1 MAYSGKDRVWV
12 LREQQP
18 APDSII
24 KPLAEELELSPVTT
38 RLLYHRGYRNAD
50 AVRRFLRATD
60 TQFHSPFL
68 LADVERA
75 VARIRRAVEGGEH
88 IVIYG
93 DYDVDGV
100 TSVTLL
106 YLYLTEL
113 GATVDYYIPSRTGE
127 GYGLS
132 IAAIDKLADMGVTCI
147 VTVDTG
153 ITACEETAYAKTRGI
168 DMVITDHHECRAVLP
183 DAAAVVNPHRPDCP
197 YPFKELAGVGVV
209 FKLVSAYEC
218 TLGGEQGE
226 AEIEGVRRVAQR
238 FADLV
243 AIGTIADVMP
253 IVDENRLIVTY
264 GLSMVE
270 KTKRPGLA
278 ALVAHATSKEGG
290 ARNARRRK
298 ITSGFIGFGIAPRI
312 NAAGRMKEATLA
324 VDLLLCTDAER
335 ADTLAA
341 ELCEI
346 NRARQAEENSIAAS
360 AYAQIEATF
369 DADKTRVLVLDAND
383 WRQGV
388 IGIVSS
394 RVTERYGLPSIL
406 ISFDGEDADDPAA
419 LGKGSGRS
427 VKGLNLVEALTACED
442 LLVKFGGHELAAG
455 LTVRR
460 DQLDAFRER
469 INAYARE
476 CLPGSV
482 AAHLEADLAIELN
495 QISVPLLE
503 EIATLEP
510 FGIGNPE
517 PHFIL
522 PDVILTSITEIGG
535 GKHLRLTVSD
545 GSSHLV
551 VLLFNTIRDDF
562 PHDIGDHVDLLGT
575 LGINEFRETRTAQ
588 MLLQDYRSATRAVE
602 REEAL
607 AARYREVRSGGTFTR
622 EEDFLPERDDFAHV
636 YTALRRE
643 FRQGRDTFT
652 LQALLAMVGANA
664 PHPINYVK
672 LRYIIEIFH
681 ELRICGVEEL
691 PNDTYRFDVF
701 FNAAKTSIDKSA
713 ILRRLR
719 SQMVRQEG

>member
-1 MAYSGKDRVWV
+1 MARSTKDKVWV
-12 LREQQP
+12 LREQENVP
-18 APDSII
+18 ADTINA
-24 KPLAEELELSPVTT
+24 LAEELGLSAVTT
-38 RLLYHRGYRNAD
+38 RLLYHRGYRTAD
-50 AVRRFLRATD
+50 AVRRFLRASD
-60 TQFHSPFL
+60 AQFHSPFL
-68 LADVERA
+68 LADVTRA
-75 VARIRRAVEGGEH
+75 VARIRRAVEQGEH

-106 YLYLTEL
+106 YLYLTGL

-132 IAAIDKLADMGVTCI
+132 VAAIDKLAAAGVTCI

-153 ITACEETAYAKTRGI
+153 ITACEETEYARSRGI

-218 TLGGEQGE
+218 TIGAEQGE
-226 AEIEGVRRVAQR
+226 PEIEGVRRVAQR

-270 KTKRPGLA
+270 NTKRPGLA
-278 ALVAHATSKEGG
+278 ALIAHATSKEGS
-290 ARNARRRK
+290 ARPARRRK

-312 NAAGRMKEATLA
+312 NAAGRMREATLA
-324 VDLLLCTDAER
+324 VDLLLSTDPAR
-335 ADTLAA
+335 ADALAA

-346 NRARQAEENSIAAS
+346 NRARQAEENSIAES
-360 AYAQIEATF
+360 AYAQIEASF
-369 DADKTRVLVLDAND
+369 DAERTRVLVLAAND

-406 ISFDGEDADDPAA
+406 VSFDGEDENDPAA

-427 VKGLNLVEALTACED
+427 VKGMNLVEALTACED

-469 INAYARE
+469 INDYARA
-476 CLPGSV
+476 CLPDGGV
-482 AAHLEADLAIELN
+482 AAHLEADLALELH
-495 QISVPLLE
+495 QINVPLLE
-503 EIATLEP
+503 ELSGLEP

-522 PDVILTSITEIGG
+522 PDVILTSVTEIGA
-535 GKHLRLTVSD
+535 GKHLRLTVSN

-551 VLLFNTIRDDF
+551 VLLFNTTREEF
-562 PHDIGDHVDLLGT
+562 PHKVGDHIDLLGT
-575 LGINEFRETRTAQ
+575 LSINDFRDSRTAQ
-588 MLLQDYRSATRAVE
+588 MLLQDYRSAACAE
-602 REEAL
+602 EKKEAL
-607 AARYREVRSGGTFTR
+607 VARYREVRGGGTFTR

-636 YTALRRE
+636 YTLLRRE

-652 LQALLAMVGANA
+652 LQALLATIGANA

-691 PNDTYRFDVF
+691 GEDTYRFDVF

-719 SQMVRQEG
+719 SQMAK

>member
-1 MAYSGKDRVWV
+1 MARIGKEKVWV
-12 LREQQP
+12 LRESEEAP
-18 APDSII
+18 AAVINA
-24 KPLAEELELSPVTT
+24 LAAELKLSPVTV
-38 RLLYHRGYRNAD
+38 RLLYHRGYRTAD
-50 AVRRFLRATD
+50 AVKRFLHATD
-60 TQFHSPFL
+60 AQFHSPFL

-75 VARIRRAVEGGEH
+75 VARIRLAVERGEH

-106 YLYLTEL
+106 YLYLTGL
-113 GATVDYYIPSRTGE
+113 GAKVSYYIPSRTGE

-132 IAAIDKLADMGVTCI
+132 VAAIDKLAEMGVTCI

-153 ITACEETAYAKTRGI
+153 ITACDETEHAKTRGI

-218 TLGGEQGE
+218 TLGFERGEK
-226 AEIEGVRRVAQR
+226 EIEGVRRVMKR

-264 GLSMVE
+264 GLAMVE
-270 KTKRPGLA
+270 KTERAGLA
-278 ALVAHATSKEGG
+278 ALIAHATSKEGG
-290 ARNARRRK
+290 ARPQKKRRV
-298 ITSGFIGFGIAPRI
+298 TSGYIGFGIAPRI

-324 VDLLLCTDAER
+324 VDLLLCEDAAR
-335 ADTLAA
+335 ADALAA
-341 ELCEI
+341 ELCEM
-346 NRARQAEENSIAAS
+346 NRARQAEENSIAEA
-360 AYAQIEATF
+360 AYKQIEERF
-369 DADKTRVLVLDAND
+369 DAEQTRVLVLGADH

-406 ISFDGEDADDPAA
+406 VSFDGEDENDPGA

-427 VKGLNLVEALTACED
+427 VKGLNLVEALVACED

-460 DQLDAFRER
+460 DQLDAFCER

-476 CLPGSV
+476 RLPGSV
-482 AAHLEADLAIELN
+482 AARLEADLTLELH
-495 QISVPLLE
+495 QINVPLVE
-503 EIATLEP
+503 EIGKLEP

-517 PHFIL
+517 PQFIL
-522 PDVILTSITEIGG
+522 RNVILTGITELGG
-535 GKHLRLTVSD
+535 GKHLRLNVSD
-545 GSSHLV
+545 GGSQLV
-551 VLLFNTIRDDF
+551 VMLFNTVREDF
-562 PHDIGDHVDLLGT
+562 PHDVGDHIDLLGT
-575 LGINEFRETRTAQ
+575 LSINDFRDTRTVQ
-588 MLLQDYRSATRAVE
+588 MLLQDYKSAGSAKEHRAKQI
-602 REEAL
+602 
-607 AARYREVRSGGTFTR
+607 ARYREVRAGGAFTR
-622 EEDFLPERDDFAHV
+622 EEDFIPEREEFAHV
-636 YTALRRE
+636 YTVLRRE
-643 FRQGRDTFT
+643 FRQGRDTFDVP
-652 LQALLAMVGANA
+652 ALLALVNAGA
-664 PHPINYVK
+664 PRPINYVK
-672 LRYIIEIFH
+672 LRYIIEIFY
-681 ELRICGVEEL
+681 ELRLCGVEEKGE
-691 PNDTYRFDVF
+691 DVYRFDVF
-701 FNAAKTSIDKSA
+701 FNPSKTSIDKSA

-719 SQMVRQEG
+719 SQLAK